1 VEVEVARVEA
11 TNAPHSKSESASL
24 DAALVEATA
33 SAFGA
38 QWTEFALDAAVSRED
53 LLLHLPSAWDESV
66 FSGRVL
72 DVGCGMGRYTAL
84 AADHGA
90 EVVGIDL
97 SGAVEKAAEL
107 WPHCSF
113 VQGDIMAPPFTPRSF
128 DLVYSFG
135 VLHHLPDPIRGLCRC
150 YELVKPG
157 GRLLVWVYS
166 SHGGILRGGRRIAR
180 KAIRQAPL
188 LLRPLAYAAAGLI
201 FLTYVA
207 PSKITGRHAGKLS
220 YYRSKGFWQLFVD
233 CHDALAAPTE
243 LYLSE
248 QDCREWLCALG
259 APLSGFERRGD
270 GSGWI
275 LWAVK

>member
-1 VEVEVARVEA
+1 VARLEL
-11 TNAPHSKSESASL
+11 TPRPPSETLWAPV
-24 DAALVEATA
+24 DAALVEETA

-38 QWTEFALDAAVSRED
+38 QWTEFGLDAAVSRAD
-53 LLLHLPSAWDESV
+53 LLLHLPAEWDELV

-72 DVGCGMGRYTAL
+72 DVGCGMGRYAAL
-84 AADHGA
+84 VADYGA
-90 EVVGIDL
+90 SVIGVDV
-97 SGAVEKAAEL
+97 SCAVEKAAEL
-107 WPHCSF
+107 WPRCSF
-113 VQGDIMAPPFTPRSF
+113 VRADIVATPFLPETF

-135 VLHHLPDPIRGLCRC
+135 VLHHLPDPIRGLCCC

-166 SHGGILRGGRRIAR
+166 SHGGILRRGRRIAR
-180 KAIRQAPL
+180 KAVRQAPL

-201 FLTYVA
+201 FLTHVL
-207 PSKITGRHAGKLS
+207 PRKVTGRRDGKLS
-220 YYRSKGFWQLFVD
+220 YYRSKGFRQLFVD

-243 LYLSE
+243 LYLSD
-248 QDCREWLCALG
+248 QDCREWLSALG
-259 APLSGFERRGD
+259 ARLSGFERRGD